1 MMNNSPKQGHRRR
14 AGFTLAEILLAMLV
28 FAIAITTIL
37 ALLARSIE
45 TVDEIVLR
53 DEAMRLSSAVE
64 SFMRDLPFNEAYE
77 FVRNESVY
85 LQGNFYSADP
95 NRNLRVDGTMWE
107 IPITDRNQAQMNAG
121 EDFLVAPVVRP
132 NRPFTANNGRAINLG
147 AARNLAER
155 DYRARMGRY
164 FQIRLVVSE
173 TNPIA
178 AADMPS
184 NPDDYES
191 AVIVVYAE
199 FYPMPTWER
208 VFSDNPNARPV
219 YSYNFAVRR

>member
-1 MMNNSPKQGHRRR
+1 MFTNPIYNGNTKR

-64 SFMRDLPFNEAYE
+64 GFMRDIPFNEAYE
-77 FVRNESVY
+77 IVRNEGIY
-85 LQGNFYSADP
+85 LHGNFYAGDP
-95 NRNLRVDGTMWE
+95 DQALRVDSTPRE
-107 IPITDRNQAQMNAG
+107 FSITDRQQAQMVAG
-121 EDFLVAPVVRP
+121 QDFISIPVIRP
-132 NRPFTANNGRAINLG
+132 NRAYTATDGRVIT
-147 AARNLAER
+147 AAQSAVLARR
-155 DYRARMGRY
+155 DFDARVGRY
-164 FQIRLVVSE
+164 FQVRLVESE
-173 TNPIA
+173 TNPV
-178 AADMPS
+178 DMVP
-184 NPDDYES
+184 NPDNYES
-191 AVIVVYAE
+191 AVIVIYAE
-199 FYPMPTWER
+199 FYPMPTHQS